1 MTKLLVILF
10 IIKLYARNIL
20 FHIYDNSPAVRLFH
34 VIVIVFSV
42 FMFILEIIAKKYKK
56 KMLTKI
62 QFFILLNLFIA
73 NLELY

>member
-20 FHIYDNSPAVRLFH
+20 FRIYDNSPAV
-34 VIVIVFSV
+34 IVFTV
-42 FMFILEIIAKKYKK
+42 FMFILEIIAKKYKI

-62 QFFILLNLFIA
+62 RFFILLFC
-73 NLELY
+73 